1 MLKSFT
7 DFLPLI
13 EWGFVSL
20 GAIIA
25 FYINIRLFMR
35 TQTSFNTKI
44 KNDVDVLKDTITK
57 VEVKSEEEYRK
68 IEKEITARDTKMND
82 FIESMRE
89 FKSDIKISMQELKS
103 KINHGIDSFN
113 HTNAGIR
120 QLLESQ
126 EEDIKKLEREQ
137 KEMFKEIREDL
148 KSKQDKQ

>member
-7 DFLPLI
+7 EFLPLI

-35 TQTSFNTKI
+35 NQSSFNTKI
-44 KNDVDVLKDTITK
+44 KSDVDTLKDNMTK
-57 VEVKSEEEYRK
+57 AGLKSEEEYKK
-68 IEKEITARDTKMND
+68 IEKEIAARDAKMND

-113 HTNAGIR
+113 NTNSGIR

-126 EEDIKKLEREQ
+126 EEDIKKLEKEQ

-148 KSKQDKQ
+148 KSKQDK

>member
-7 DFLPLI
+7 ALLPLI

-35 TQTSFNTKI
+35 NQSSFNTKI
-44 KNDVDVLKDTITK
+44 KSDVDTLKDNMTK
-57 VEVKSEEEYRK
+57 AGLKSEEEYKK
-68 IEKEITARDTKMND
+68 IEKEIAARDAKMND

-113 HTNAGIR
+113 NTNSGIR

-126 EEDIKKLEREQ
+126 EEDIKKLEKEQ

-148 KSKQDKQ
+148 KSKQDK